1 MWATCHYRSCDFLPT
16 LGKTRPSDGWRV
28 DGFTYEAAVSVTLIT
43 VLFVIRIAKWSS
55 QRDQSHKK
63 KQKTQRHLLS
73 PTRAH
78 ARDLVTQSGK
88 SRSQTLTAVISAL
101 MMMMMMKMMLLNSTC
116 RHTLQSVFFFF
127 TFPCLFHIWKVHLK
141 VSGCESFRVWT
152 TLLKC
157 ERGIS
162 SVSMGS
168 IISECW

>member
-16 LGKTRPSDGWRV
+16 LGKTRPSDGWRA

-78 ARDLVTQSGK
+78 ARDLVTPSGK
-88 SRSQTLTAVISAL
+88 YRSQTLTAVISAL
-101 MMMMMMKMMLLNSTC
+101 MMKMMLLNSTC

-141 VSGCESFRVWT
+141 VFQGVNDSLKVW
-152 TLLKC
+152 K
-157 ERGIS
+157 RN
-162 SVSMGS
+162 
-168 IISECW
+168 